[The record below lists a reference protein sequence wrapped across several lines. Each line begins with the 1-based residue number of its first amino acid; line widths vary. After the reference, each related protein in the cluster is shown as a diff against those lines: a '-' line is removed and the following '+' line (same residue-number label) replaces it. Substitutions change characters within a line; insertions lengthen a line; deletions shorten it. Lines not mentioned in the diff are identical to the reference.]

1 MLWFL
6 KCFAFPLMVLC
17 KLFSLL
23 LRAAVYLSSYLLGP
37 FLLFLLGCGISTLL
51 RRTWDQTLILAVV
64 AAGCIGLYFGVIL
77 LICLVDDCSE
87 RLANFI
93 RGGVT
98 DGSGLYE

>member
-1 MLWFL
+1 MRWFL
-6 KCFAFPLMVLC
+6 KCFAFPLMLLC

-37 FLLFLLGCGISTLL
+37 FLLFLLGCGICTLF
-51 RRTWDQTLILAVV
+51 RRTWDQTLILAVA
-64 AAGCIGLYFGVIL
+64 AAGCIGMYFGVIL
-77 LICLVDDCSE
+77 LISLVDDCGE
-87 RLANFI
+87 RLVNFI